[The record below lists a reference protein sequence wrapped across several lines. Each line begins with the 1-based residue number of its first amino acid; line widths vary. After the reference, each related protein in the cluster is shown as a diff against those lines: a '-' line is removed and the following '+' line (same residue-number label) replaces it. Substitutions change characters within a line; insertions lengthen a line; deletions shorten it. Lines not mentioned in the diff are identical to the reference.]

1 MPKSNIDK
9 VNENLFKRAVENL
22 QYYFTTIE
30 KHTLSQ
36 LHQKRISKEVFLDR
50 ATNYLIDSL
59 KIDKE
64 IAEKAV
70 EEFINNNFG
79 YSILD
84 ELIED
89 KDISDIRIV
98 NENNIRVK
106 RLGKREGTNLSFK
119 DKDEYI
125 KFVNL
130 VATKNRVNLS
140 DLNAS
145 QIFTD
150 KDTSPNFILR
160 FSISTGFLNSTEIP
174 YVHIRKIPKEKVT
187 LDELIKRKMLDEK
200 TKEYLIDKAKN
211 GTGLLFTGK
220 GASGKTTLMNALLEE
235 IPEDNSG
242 LVIQES
248 EELFSN
254 KHPELMFQ
262 HIISN
267 RGEGK
272 IQYTL
277 GDLARQGLLMDLDY
291 FIIGEIKGKEA
302 RYFLNAAYT
311 GHKCWAS
318 VHGMNSIE
326 AIDKLADYIKDA
338 TDYEKTDILK
348 MLKYISP
355 IIYMENYK
363 VKEISEI
370 VDWDEENKKLIFKKI
385 L

>member
-1 MPKSNIDK
+1 M
-9 VNENLFKRAVENL
+9 
-22 QYYFTTIE
+22 
-30 KHTLSQ
+30 
-36 LHQKRISKEVFLDR
+36 
-50 ATNYLIDSL
+50 
-59 KIDKE
+59 
-64 IAEKAV
+64 
-70 EEFINNNFG
+70 
-79 YSILD
+79 

-89 KDISDIRIV
+89 KDISDIRII
-98 NENNIRVK
+98 NENNIRIK
-106 RLGKREGTNLSFK
+106 RLGKREGTNLKFK
-119 DKDEYI
+119 SKDEYI

-130 VATKNRVNLS
+130 IATKNRVNLS

-160 FSISTGFLNSTEIP
+160 FAISTGFLNSTELP
-174 YVHIRKIPKEKVT
+174 YVHIRKIPKNKVT
-187 LDELIKRKMLDEK
+187 IDKLIERKMLDEK

-235 IPEDNSG
+235 IPEDKSG

-262 HIISN
+262 QIIMN

-272 IQYTL
+272 IQYNL

-291 FIIGEIKGKEA
+291 FIIGEIKGEEA

-311 GHKCWAS
+311 GHKCWAY

-326 AIDKLADYIKDA
+326 AIDKLTDYIKDA
-338 TDYEKTDILK
+338 TNYSKTDILK

-355 IIYMENYK
+355 IVYMENYK

-370 VDWDEENKKLIFKKI
+370 IGWDEKEKQLIFKRI